1 MDSCTNP
8 EPVVVMVLFVILAVG
23 SAIALPPER
32 IMSPRELALEKRRGN
47 AMSKS
52 AGDGKNEVAFADAP
66 GVSIAG
72 GADLRG
78 WVGKQNYSRC

>member
-8 EPVVVMVLFVILAVG
+8 EPVVVMVLFVMLAVG
-23 SAIALPPER
+23 SAITLPPER

-52 AGDGKNEVAFADAP
+52 AGDGKKEVALADAP
-66 GVSIAG
+66 GVSIAAV
-72 GADLRG
+72 ADIRG
-78 WVGKQNYSRC
+78 WVGRQNYSK